1 VKLSTITAMID
12 PILKSEVEGIF
23 KELGLSLNEA
33 INMFFV
39 QVKHCRTLPF
49 ETKVPNAETMKTIDE
64 ARKGIGL
71 VMCENEDDMFQ
82 KLGI

>member
-1 VKLSTITAMID
+1 MELSIITATID

-23 KELGLSLNEA
+23 KKLDLSLNEA
-33 INMFFV
+33 INLFFV

-49 ETKVPNAETMKTIDE
+49 ETEIPNKETLKAIDE

-71 VMCENEDDMFQ
+71 VVCENEDDMFE